1 MPTVKATPK
10 AQETQYRVLE
20 SALDLFRDE
29 GFEKTTMRDI
39 ATKAGVATG
48 AAYYYYPSKDALVM
62 AFYEQACGEM
72 QPLIQEAV
80 ARTAGLEGRLRETIR
95 VKLEYFAPNRGVL
108 RALLRTGADPKHPL
122 SPFSSETRAIREI
135 DLKWFRQILVD
146 CDVRIAKDLL
156 PHLPEVLWMFQMG
169 VIFFWITDDSKDQAR
184 TARLLELGTKTVIAL
199 LRFSAVPLTRPLRKV
214 AIELIELAKGTAS

>member
-10 AQETQYRVLE
+10 TQETQYRVLE

-122 SPFSSETRAIREI
+122 SPSQLRRLARF
-135 DLKWFRQILVD
+135 
-146 CDVRIAKDLL
+146 AKS
-156 PHLPEVLWMFQMG
+156 
-169 VIFFWITDDSKDQAR
+169 I
-184 TARLLELGTKTVIAL
+184 
-199 LRFSAVPLTRPLRKV
+199 
-214 AIELIELAKGTAS
+214 